1 MRDELIKVE
10 FIKEKKWSVLIE
22 KPLILSLI
30 PFVICPDLLSI
41 AVI

>member
-10 FIKEKKWSVLIE
+10 FIKQKKLSVLIE
-22 KPLILSLI
+22 KPFILSLI
-30 PFVICPDLLSI
+30 SFVICPDLLSI